1 MSGLFMRKISSP
13 RSITMPHIFLKIFTL
28 ALICMPVSSKADV
41 RFVIDKGATFSGERG
56 SDSFYNINSQKNNPC
71 EEEGYT
77 ITSCPTGFIG
87 AYPCPYNSSYFQ
99 SCCPDEYIF
108 TAEECTSMGKETG
121 ASCGGKYSCE

>member
-1 MSGLFMRKISSP
+1 MKP
-13 RSITMPHIFLKIFTL
+13 QTCLKIFAVLFTVFS
-28 ALICMPVSSKADV
+28 ASAQADV

-56 SDSFYNINSQKNNPC
+56 ADNFYNLDSKKANPC
-71 EEEGYT
+71 EDEGYT

-87 AYPCPYNSSYFQ
+87 AYPCPYNGSYFQ

-108 TAEECTSMGKETG
+108 TAEECTSMGQDTG